1 MISNY
6 WNLNLQRPKIHI
18 FNLNFGAFFLSI
30 FLQDSKRLVFS
41 RFPAVGFRV
50 CLFFA
55 GKLLQQWKSGDFR
68 QKIPSENP
76 LIHQWVKSPKT
87 HHQHNISKKHTTSYW
102 IQWSSLYL
110 LTPGFWVSAC
120 EIFAD
125 KWNVN
130 SSRFGRIPFHQE
142 THYSE
147 ANRSLYPLPLLSS
160 LFLKKKPL
168 HAMSEFQQI
177 ASQLP
182 NIVSNVFHVDIIH
195 TWSTSQMLSARL
207 RSRDNKE
214 THLQGAGSKSTTEK
228 KHETPIMD
236 GGYLIFWSLFFS
248 FPGCNH
254 FFFGLQLIHPQIGGI
269 GLIDWR

>member
-160 LFLKKKPL
+160 LFLKKSLCMPCQSFNRL
-168 HAMSEFQQI
+168 QASCQI
-177 ASQLP
+177 L
-182 NIVSNVFHVDIIH
+182 
-195 TWSTSQMLSARL
+195 
-207 RSRDNKE
+207 
-214 THLQGAGSKSTTEK
+214 
-228 KHETPIMD
+228 
-236 GGYLIFWSLFFS
+236 
-248 FPGCNH
+248 
-254 FFFGLQLIHPQIGGI
+254 
-269 GLIDWR
+269 